1 MIPLLLLLLTTIY
14 IWVSAYKLKAIP
26 ESLSATYYLW
36 PSWIFPFFMAT
47 TGIILLP
54 YWLEATKDS
63 NWQFLSFIACISF
76 IFVGCA
82 PNYRKDDL
90 KIHMIAAYIAAFAAL
105 MSMSLVLNWKI
116 LAAVA
121 LATFLFNFQEI
132 KTKYIFLLEMTI
144 LYSLYISLI

>member
-1 MIPLLLLLLTTIY
+1 MIPLLLLLTIIY
-14 IWVSAYKLKAIP
+14 VSVSAYKLKAIP

-36 PSWIFPFFMAT
+36 PSWVFPFFMAT

-63 NWQFLSFIACISF
+63 NWQFLSFISCISF

-105 MSMSLVLNWKI
+105 LSMSLVLNWEV
-116 LAAVA
+116 LVAVA
-121 LATFLFNFQEI
+121 LATFIVNFREI

>member
-1 MIPLLLLLLTTIY
+1 MMPLLLLLLTTIY
-14 IWVSAYKLKAIP
+14 VSVSAYKLKAIP

-36 PSWIFPFFMAT
+36 PSWVFPLFMAT

-63 NWQFLSFIACISF
+63 NWQFLSFIACMSC

-105 MSMSLVLNWKI
+105 LSISLVLNWEV
-116 LAAVA
+116 LVGVA
-121 LATFLFNFQEI
+121 LTTFLFNFREI
-132 KTKYIFLLEMTI
+132 ETKYIFLLEITI

>member
-14 IWVSAYKLKAIP
+14 IWVSAYKLNAIP

-36 PSWIFPFFMAT
+36 PSWVFPFFMAT
-47 TGIILLP
+47 SGIILLP

-63 NWQFLSFIACISF
+63 NWQFLSFISCISF
-76 IFVGCA
+76 IFIGCV

-105 MSMSLVLNWKI
+105 LSMSLVLNWEI
-116 LAAVA
+116 LVGIA
-121 LATFLFNFQEI
+121 LAQFLINFKEI
-132 KTKYIFLLEMTI
+132 KTKYIYLLETTI